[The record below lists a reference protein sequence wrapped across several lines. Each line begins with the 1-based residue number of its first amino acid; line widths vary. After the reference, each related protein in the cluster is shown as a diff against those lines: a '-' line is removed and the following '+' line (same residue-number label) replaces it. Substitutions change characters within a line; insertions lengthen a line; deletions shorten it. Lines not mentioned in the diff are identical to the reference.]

1 MRKDTNIFIGDFLK
15 PNTEYLTLTNTSSGP
30 LAFKVK
36 TTAPKLYSVRPNANI
51 IKPGDSIKISI
62 NLQAFSQP
70 LSKFYKCKDKF
81 LIVALPCSV
90 EADASK
96 VSEFWNDLE
105 KSNKSKLISNKLKV
119 NYIIEDDGDAIK
131 EEKIDDEPAEVVES
145 KPEVIATG
153 ISTSDDSGLKS
164 VKQPEEISEKKDY
177 DEESYNEINKLSE
190 KFDKTESEETK
201 VIKKDEPFGVSL
213 ILTVI
218 LMLLAFIIGWLIF

>member
-1 MRKDTNIFIGDFLK
+1 M
-15 PNTEYLTLTNTSSGP
+15 TLTNSSNGP

-51 IKPGDSIKISI
+51 IQPGDSIKISI

-81 LIVALPCSV
+81 LIVALPCSTD
-90 EADASK
+90 ADASK

-131 EEKIDDEPAEVVES
+131 EEKIDDEPTEVVGS
-145 KPEVIATG
+145 NKPEIIASG
-153 ISTSDDSGLKS
+153 VATSDDSGIKS
-164 VKQPEEISEKKDY
+164 VKPPVPVEEKEVSEKKDY